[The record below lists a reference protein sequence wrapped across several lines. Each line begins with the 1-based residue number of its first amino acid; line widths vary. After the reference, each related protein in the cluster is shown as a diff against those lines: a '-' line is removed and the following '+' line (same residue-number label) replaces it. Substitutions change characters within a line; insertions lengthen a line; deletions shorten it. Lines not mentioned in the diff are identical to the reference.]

1 MFSKTDKVGNIEYL
15 ERKLQE
21 LGESQANSASY
32 WLKLSEHCS
41 KLSSDQL
48 KYVHNCDKVKKAKSK
63 MMEAFNLFL
72 FERYKEDFAQVETIR
87 PICDEYVNTI
97 LQVADDYG
105 DVMKRTLEE
114 NEKLKAKIQE
124 LERKN
129 AKQNTTRA

>member
-1 MFSKTDKVGNIEYL
+1 MFDKVGNIEFL
-15 ERKLQE
+15 EKQLKS
-21 LGESQANSASY
+21 LESKTSTNGAGY
-32 WLKLSEHCS
+32 WSI
-41 KLSSDQL
+41 LSSNCEKMSADQL
-48 KYVHNCDKVKKAKSK
+48 NFINSNDKVIECKAK

>member
-1 MFSKTDKVGNIEYL
+1 MFDKVGNIKNL
-15 ERKLQE
+15 EQQLKSL
-21 LGESQANSASY
+21 ESKTSTNSTGY
-32 WLKLSEHCS
+32 WQI
-41 KLSSDQL
+41 LSSNCEKMSADQL
-48 KYVHNCDKVKKAKSK
+48 NFINSNNKVIECKAK

-87 PICDEYVNTI
+87 PICDEYINII
-97 LQVADDYG
+97 LQVADEYG

>member
-1 MFSKTDKVGNIEYL
+1 MFDKVGNIEFL
-15 ERKLQE
+15 EKQLKS
-21 LGESQANSASY
+21 LESKTSTNSTGY
-32 WLKLSEHCS
+32 WSI
-41 KLSSDQL
+41 LSSNCEKMSADQL
-48 KYVHNCDKVKKAKSK
+48 NFINSNDKVIECKAK

>member
-1 MFSKTDKVGNIEYL
+1 MFDKVGNIKNL
-15 ERKLQE
+15 EQQLKSL
-21 LGESQANSASY
+21 ESKTSTNSTGY
-32 WLKLSEHCS
+32 WQI
-41 KLSSDQL
+41 LSSNCEKMSADQL
-48 KYVHNCDKVKKAKSK
+48 NFINSNNKVIECKAK

-72 FERYKEDFAQVETIR
+72 FEKYKDDFAQVETIR
-87 PICDEYVNTI
+87 PICDEYINTI
-97 LQVADDYG
+97 LQVADEYG

>member
-1 MFSKTDKVGNIEYL
+1 MFDKVGNIKNL
-15 ERKLQE
+15 EQQLKSL
-21 LGESQANSASY
+21 ESKTSTNSTGY
-32 WLKLSEHCS
+32 WQI
-41 KLSSDQL
+41 LSSNCEKMSADQL
-48 KYVHNCDKVKKAKSK
+48 NFINSNNKVIECKAK

-72 FERYKEDFAQVETIR
+72 FEKYKDDFAQVETIR
-87 PICDEYVNTI
+87 PICDEYINTI

-114 NEKLKAKIQE
+114 NEKLKARIEE

>member
-1 MFSKTDKVGNIEYL
+1 MFDKVGNIEFL
-15 ERKLQE
+15 EKQLKS
-21 LGESQANSASY
+21 LESKTSTNSTGY
-32 WLKLSEHCS
+32 WSI
-41 KLSSDQL
+41 LSSNCEKMSADQL
-48 KYVHNCDKVKKAKSK
+48 NFINSNDKVIECKAK

-72 FERYKEDFAQVETIR
+72 FERYKEEFSQVETIR

>member
-1 MFSKTDKVGNIEYL
+1 MFDKVGNIKNL
-15 ERKLQE
+15 EQQLKSL
-21 LGESQANSASY
+21 ESKTSTNSTGY
-32 WLKLSEHCS
+32 WQI
-41 KLSSDQL
+41 LSSNCEKMSADQL
-48 KYVHNCDKVKKAKSK
+48 NFINSNNKVIECKAK

-72 FERYKEDFAQVETIR
+72 FEKYKDDFAQVETIR
-87 PICDEYVNTI
+87 PICDEYINTI

-114 NEKLKAKIQE
+114 NVKLKARIEE

>member
-1 MFSKTDKVGNIEYL
+1 MFDKVGNIEFL
-15 ERKLQE
+15 EKQLKS
-21 LGESQANSASY
+21 LESKTSTNSSGY
-32 WLKLSEHCS
+32 WSI
-41 KLSSDQL
+41 LSSNCEKMSADQL
-48 KYVHNCDKVKKAKSK
+48 NFINSNDKVIECKAK

-72 FERYKEDFAQVETIR
+72 FERYKEEFAQVETLR

-129 AKQNTTRA
+129 AKQNTTRT

>member
-1 MFSKTDKVGNIEYL
+1 MFDKVGNIEFL
-15 ERKLQE
+15 EKQLKS
-21 LGESQANSASY
+21 LESKTSTNSTGY
-32 WLKLSEHCS
+32 WSI
-41 KLSSDQL
+41 LSSNCEKMSADQL
-48 KYVHNCDKVKKAKSK
+48 NFINSNDKVVECKAK

>member
-1 MFSKTDKVGNIEYL
+1 MFDKVGNIEFL
-15 ERKLQE
+15 EKQLKS
-21 LGESQANSASY
+21 LESKTSTNSSGY
-32 WLKLSEHCS
+32 WSI
-41 KLSSDQL
+41 LSSNCEKMSADQL
-48 KYVHNCDKVKKAKSK
+48 NFINSNDKVIECKAK

-72 FERYKEDFAQVETIR
+72 FERHKEEFAQVETLR

-129 AKQNTTRA
+129 AKQNTTRT

>member
-1 MFSKTDKVGNIEYL
+1 MFDKVGNIEFL
-15 ERKLQE
+15 EKQLKS
-21 LGESQANSASY
+21 LESKTSTNSTGY
-32 WLKLSEHCS
+32 WSI
-41 KLSSDQL
+41 LSSNCEKMSADQL
-48 KYVHNCDKVKKAKSK
+48 NFINSNDKVIECKAK

-87 PICDEYVNTI
+87 PICDEYINTI

>member
-1 MFSKTDKVGNIEYL
+1 MFDKVGNIEFL
-15 ERKLQE
+15 EKQLKS
-21 LGESQANSASY
+21 LESKTSTNSTGY
-32 WLKLSEHCS
+32 WTI
-41 KLSSDQL
+41 LSSNCEKMSADQL
-48 KYVHNCDKVKKAKSK
+48 NFINSNDKVIECKAK